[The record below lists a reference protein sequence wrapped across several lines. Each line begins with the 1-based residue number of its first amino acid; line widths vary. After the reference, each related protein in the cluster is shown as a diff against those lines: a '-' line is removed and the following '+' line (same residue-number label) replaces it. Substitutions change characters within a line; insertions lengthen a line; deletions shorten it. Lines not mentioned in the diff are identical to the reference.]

1 VRRWRLVQMSD
12 VSANTVP
19 TSLVWATDY
28 DVLPDDHV
36 VERRNGYLVVRSPGN
51 PAHWWGNLLLFDDAP
66 KPDDG
71 ERWEQLFD
79 HEFGGDPRVAHVTF
93 AWDRVDGALGSA
105 REEFVAR
112 GYELDEVIGLVAE
125 PGALRMHPRAN
136 REVVIRELDPLAGG
150 DRELWDQVI
159 ELQVAS
165 RDELLDAQ
173 VYREFIG
180 HRLEDLRVRFRA
192 GRGAWYVAMYP
203 DDDEVVAS
211 CGIVVTAERGRFQ
224 SVDTAA
230 AHRRRGISSRLVVE
244 AAHRAAARGVRHF
257 VIAAEPDYHALGLY
271 ESLGFQRVERV
282 AGVCRRPTTRNTA

>member
-1 VRRWRLVQMSD
+1 MSG

-19 TSLVWATDY
+19 RSLVWATDY
-28 DVLPDDHV
+28 DVLPADHLV
-36 VERRNGYLVVRSPGN
+36 QRRDGYLMVRSPGN

-66 KPDDG
+66 EPGDG
-71 ERWEQLFD
+71 ERWERLFD
-79 HEFGGDPRVAHVTF
+79 LEFGEQPGVEHVTL

-112 GYELDEVIGLVAE
+112 GYELDEVVGLVAE

-136 REVVIRELDPLAGG
+136 REVLIRELDPLPGG
-150 DRELWDQVI
+150 DQDLWDQAI

-165 RDELLDAQ
+165 RDERLVEE

-180 HRLEDLRVRFRA
+180 RRLEDLRALFRV
-192 GRGAWYVAMYP
+192 GRGAWYVAIHP
-203 DDDEVVAS
+203 DDDEVVAA
-211 CGIVVTAERGRFQ
+211 CGIVVTGERGRFQ
-224 SVDTAA
+224 AVDTAA
-230 AHRRRGISSRLVVE
+230 AYRRRGISSRLVVG
-244 AAHRAAARGVRHF
+244 AAGRAAGRGVRRF

-282 AGVCRRPTTRNTA
+282 AGVCRRPTTPNSA